1 MKKIL
6 ITGIIVICQFAA
18 AFSQTRADD
27 IVGYYLAHT
36 PTAKEKFQV
45 EIFRATNGTYEAK
58 VVWVEN
64 PEFRQRLESLQ
75 MRNLSFD
82 PRAAEWRNGKMV
94 YDGREYNVTASF
106 TNDGKLR
113 LRGFLGISLFG
124 RTMYWDKEMGLR
136 KN

>member
-6 ITGIIVICQFAA
+6 ITVIIVICQFAA

-27 IVGYYLAHT
+27 VVGFYLALT

-45 EIFRATNGTYEAK
+45 EIFRTSNGTYEAK

-75 MRNLSFD
+75 MRNI
-82 PRAAEWRNGKMV
+82 
-94 YDGREYNVTASF
+94 
-106 TNDGKLR
+106 
-113 LRGFLGISLFG
+113 LGISLFG

-136 KN
+136 GN